1 MSNLQPPR
9 PSLGYLVQVPLSTFD
24 VLPPLERE
32 VRLLLHL
39 VVRED
44 EWRLFGFAAARERE
58 VFRDLLRVSGVG
70 PALSLALLSG
80 LGPDALVKAVTEGD
94 VRTLTQV
101 RGVGKKTAQRL
112 LLELREKLTELESTA
127 WQGAPPVSPAAGP
140 PDARADAVEAL
151 VVLGFTRV
159 QSSQAVDQ
167 VWRQLAKDSP
177 SVEKVVTS
185 ALAHLSRSA

>member
-1 MSNLQPPR
+1 MQLYKD
-9 PSLGYLVQVPLSTFD
+9 GVPLGAPGLVRAIVSDD
-24 VLPPLERE
+24 V
-32 VRLLLHL
+32 
-39 VVRED
+39 
-44 EWRLFGFAAARERE
+44 
-58 VFRDLLRVSGVG
+58 
-70 PALSLALLSG
+70 ALLTSV
-80 LGPDALVKAVTEGD
+80 D
-94 VRTLTQV
+94 
-101 RGVGKKTAQRL
+101 GVGKKTAQRL